1 MLFATRTLAI
11 LASISIFA
19 NALPLDTKARDFI
32 PRQKS
37 YAIVNVDGGS
47 TQVAQA
53 TTVIRTTKTV
63 EIVNSGPTVTVVE
76 PAPKP
81 TPTSSSASSTSAS
94 SSSSSPS
101 STPTP
106 ASPPSSSKSAS
117 RSSSSTSKPTPSV
130 TSSASS
136 SISTPVETPKPI
148 FVTVTVSNDDGPTEY
163 YDNGLWHTMYR
174 IKTFEK
180 AALATA
186 VVSSTTTSCTTLP
199 VLTTL
204 VHSWNQTS
212 T

>member
-53 TTVIRTTKTV
+53 TTVIQTTKTV

-101 STPTP
+101 STPT
-106 ASPPSSSKSAS
+106 SAS
-117 RSSSSTSKPTPSV
+117 KSSSSTSKPTPSV

-148 FVTVTVSNDDGPTEY
+148 FVTVTVTNDDGPTEY

-199 VLTTL
+199 VLATL

-212 T
+212 N